1 LLDPNPPHDLLVR
14 SPVHH
19 GYHLSI
25 LDVICNHLFIILL
38 SIITN
43 NVEESQFVNALGGG
57 DNTEPISQLV
67 LLEELLGQV
76 LEVVTR
82 VNRGLDLDALSILND
97 GDLVTQVALQSIDL
111 KVVLEELLESSGI
124 EDLVVGGLLAV
135 DNKLALDDWSLL
147 VSGFGRHFD

>member
-1 LLDPNPPHDLLVR
+1 MD
-14 SPVHH
+14 
-19 GYHLSI
+19 
-25 LDVICNHLFIILL
+25 
-38 SIITN
+38 
-43 NVEESQFVNALGGG
+43 
-57 DNTEPISQLV
+57 SQLNRDLQKNSTV
-67 LLEELLGQV
+67 KNSQV

-147 VSGFGRHFD
+147 VSGLFDRK

>member
-1 LLDPNPPHDLLVR
+1 MD
-14 SPVHH
+14 
-19 GYHLSI
+19 
-25 LDVICNHLFIILL
+25 
-38 SIITN
+38 
-43 NVEESQFVNALGGG
+43 
-57 DNTEPISQLV
+57 SQLNRDLQKNSTV
-67 LLEELLGQV
+67 KNSQV

-97 GDLVTQVALQSIDL
+97 RDLVTQVALQSIDL

-147 VSGFGRHFD
+147 VSGLFDRK

>member
-1 LLDPNPPHDLLVR
+1 MD
-14 SPVHH
+14 
-19 GYHLSI
+19 
-25 LDVICNHLFIILL
+25 
-38 SIITN
+38 
-43 NVEESQFVNALGGG
+43 
-57 DNTEPISQLV
+57 SQLNRD
-67 LLEELLGQV
+67 LKKNSTEKNLQV

-147 VSGFGRHFD
+147 VSGLFDRK